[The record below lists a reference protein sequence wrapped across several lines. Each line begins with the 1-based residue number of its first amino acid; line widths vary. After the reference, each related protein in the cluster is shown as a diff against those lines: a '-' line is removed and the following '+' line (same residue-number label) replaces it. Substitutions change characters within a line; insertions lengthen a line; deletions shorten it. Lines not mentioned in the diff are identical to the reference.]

1 MGAISELF
9 GFEGRIGRL
18 GYLSR
23 SIVVL
28 IMVLALAL
36 EGSAA
41 LMRLVR
47 PLGLGEYDGASRALT
62 ITVALLVLWT
72 SLALASRRLRDMGLE
87 PAHIL
92 PLFVALWVVN
102 TVLLEPLSRLRP
114 DNFGLLEPSWA
125 ALQAAAALP
134 LLFWPGRSSGRI
146 APAGYEPS
154 GPTAYLDWR
163 GSD

>member
-9 GFEGRIGRL
+9 GFEGRIGRV
-18 GYLSR
+18 GYLCR
-23 SIVVL
+23 SIAVVAL
-28 IMVLALAL
+28 VLALAL

-47 PLGLGEYDGASRALT
+47 PMGLGDYESANHALT
-62 ITVALLVLWT
+62 IGVALLALWS

-114 DNFGLLEPSWA
+114 DSFGVLETSWA
-125 ALQAAAALP
+125 ALQAAAMLP
-134 LLFWPGRSSGRI
+134 LLFWPGRSSARI